1 MINDKHLEQTAGDDS
16 ENYQADKIV
25 VYKQGLSYSDC
36 KEVALDVYKSNY
48 LQLSNDAG
56 ALAYQRAEHLLDQL
70 LKKLKEQQEEN
81 LSTFQDPGMQ
91 TAIYDAQKAF
101 VRSGDEDLESI
112 LVDLL
117 HERFGSGERNLK
129 QIILDQALNVSSML
143 TSQQM
148 DVLSLVFVFTQTHR
162 HGIGTLEGFYQYL
175 ESTIAPLTT
184 ELTDNE
190 LCYQHLKFSGCCSLF
205 ETSKIKPI
213 EELIIKSYPAFFSKG
228 FEVEEIKIDSTS
240 LAKITPLFLKCFH
253 YPNLTQFNA
262 LNVGDLEKKC
272 KEAELNKDDVRVLVA
287 LFKSTTMKAPE
298 VKKHLSAKFDY
309 MNDLLTKWT
318 TTRLNKVSLSTVGI
332 AIAQV
337 NYRIKT
343 GNELDMNI
351 WLNPTCV

>member
-1 MINDKHLEQTAGDDS
+1 MINDKHLEQIAGDDS
-16 ENYQADKIV
+16 ENYQANKIV

-48 LQLSNDAG
+48 LQLSNDAA

-70 LKKLKEQQEEN
+70 LEKLKEKQTEN
-81 LSTFQDPGMQ
+81 LAAFQDPGMQ

-101 VRSGDEDLESI
+101 IRSGDEDLESV

-117 HERFGSGERNLK
+117 QERFSSDKRNLK

-148 DVLSLVFVFTQTHR
+148 DVLSLVFIFTRTHR
-162 HGIGTLEGFYQYL
+162 HGIGTLEEFYQYL
-175 ESTIAPLTT
+175 ETTVAPLTT
-184 ELTDNE
+184 ELTDSE

-205 ETSKIKPI
+205 EANSIKPI
-213 EELIIKSYPAFFSKG
+213 EELIVNSYPAFFSKG
-228 FEVEEIKIDSTS
+228 FEVNEIKLDSDS
-240 LAKITPLFLKCFH
+240 IQKVAPLLLQCFH
-253 YPNLTQFNA
+253 YPNLVQFNA
-262 LNVGDLEKKC
+262 HNADQLETKC
-272 KEAELNKDDVRVLVA
+272 KNAGLSEDEVRVVIA
-287 LFKSTTMKAPE
+287 LFKSTTMNVHE
-298 VKKHLSAKFDY
+298 VKEHLSTKFSY

-318 TTRLNKVSLSTVGI
+318 ATGLNKVSLSTVGI

-343 GNELDMNI
+343 GTELDMDI
-351 WLNPTCV
+351 WLKP